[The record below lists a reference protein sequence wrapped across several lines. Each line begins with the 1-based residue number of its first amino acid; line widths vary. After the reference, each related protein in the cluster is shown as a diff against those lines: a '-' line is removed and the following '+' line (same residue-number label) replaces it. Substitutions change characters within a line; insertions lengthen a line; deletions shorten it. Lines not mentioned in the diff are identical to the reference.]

1 VRFSFAAFMVY
12 ADITYASGAAE
23 MLRLATTRPDLAS
36 LSTAQALYGL
46 PTAGTCRNADG
57 SSSACQNY
65 ILEITNR
72 SSLAH
77 ELDRPEIFI
86 SGALHGDERIGPSTA
101 LALSRWLIE
110 RYDTDPWM
118 RRLVDQRII
127 LVMPMTNAIGVEQR
141 RRDELG
147 IDPNRDFPYDQV
159 PSACMQTV
167 TARSINELY
176 RARLLQLVVTF
187 HGGMQ
192 AIAYNWGSF
201 NYYQSKPHR
210 SPDDVS
216 QRQVAEQMSKFAGTG
231 GSRTRNTKY
240 LFKTMNDLVYP
251 VHGGMED
258 WGYAASWDRAFVR
271 TCEPRTYGGY
281 EAARTTYSDA
291 AVRAFTVLIETSD
304 LKAPTADTYGAEAG
318 VYNINGDADG
328 HVPRNVRLS
337 LAAIDLVRPHVA
349 AWREGEATAAA
360 AGSEVG
366 APVSAGGCVPL
377 QWIVW
382 GAIQVEAATPVCRRD
397 ATAAWIECGDT
408 QSGPGVWG
416 GDSTPLTPHTFRGC
430 ARVPVGAVGG
440 AYQVAV
446 RAKVDTAWSRRP
458 AEAFAPLM
466 DPQSHLALSRK
477 EGYTADNHGHKVSGH
492 SSWLSAAL
500 GVMVAGGSTTP
511 PPSPS
516 PSPAPSPAPAPA
528 PSPSPS
534 PSPSPP
540 PPPPSPPLPPPLF
553 STEGPL
559 SIPASLPPLPSPSP
573 YPSPSSSPSPVTSLL
588 PPPSM
593 QAALT
598 AAAVLSPRAS
608 AAGHAASA
616 AACRNA
622 RSRLTPA
629 AEQRR
634 SLEHDLPILGR
645 RLERH
650 ARRRRLTASIPTTGM
665 FICVPLAPPAEDC
678 ARAAAAAASSPQAA
692 SSSMAAA
699 PPAPCAAYASAGD
712 RLTAHLAILLASRL
726 DVPVARVRPAPVD
739 VLHGAVV
746 LQLGPPN
753 MAREPSAQTLAVQAT
768 SWLRGASIVVAD
780 ASALANAAALVDEG
794 AEPVS
799 ALALP
804 LDSSD
809 DPAEPAVGLLTQ
821 LDDAWHG
828 RAPTLLVMMLVGAAA
843 LVLLLCGLAGCLL
856 RVRGGGGAV
865 RPSEA
870 EIARLRN
877 KYECRVAQAE
887 ALSLLTDT
895 QTDGETSTGSGSRP

>member
-1 VRFSFAAFMVY
+1 MVY

-318 VYNINGDADG
+318 VYNINSDADG

-337 LAAIDLVRPHVA
+337 LAAIDLVRPHIAV
-349 AWREGEATAAA
+349 WREGEATAAA

-366 APVSAGGCVPL
+366 APVSAGG
-377 QWIVW
+377 
-382 GAIQVEAATPVCRRD
+382 
-397 ATAAWIECGDT
+397 
-408 QSGPGVWG
+408 
-416 GDSTPLTPHTFRGC
+416 
-430 ARVPVGAVGG
+430 
-440 AYQVAV
+440 
-446 RAKVDTAWSRRP
+446 
-458 AEAFAPLM
+458 
-466 DPQSHLALSRK
+466 K
-477 EGYTADNHGHKVSGH
+477 EGYTADNHGHK
-492 SSWLSAAL
+492 
-500 GVMVAGGSTTP
+500 
-511 PPSPS
+511 
-516 PSPAPSPAPAPA
+516 
-528 PSPSPS
+528 
-534 PSPSPP
+534 
-540 PPPPSPPLPPPLF
+540 
-553 STEGPL
+553 
-559 SIPASLPPLPSPSP
+559 
-573 YPSPSSSPSPVTSLL
+573 
-588 PPPSM
+588 
-593 QAALT
+593 
-598 AAAVLSPRAS
+598 
-608 AAGHAASA
+608 
-616 AACRNA
+616 
-622 RSRLTPA
+622 
-629 AEQRR
+629 
-634 SLEHDLPILGR
+634 
-645 RLERH
+645 
-650 ARRRRLTASIPTTGM
+650 
-665 FICVPLAPPAEDC
+665 
-678 ARAAAAAASSPQAA
+678 
-692 SSSMAAA
+692 
-699 PPAPCAAYASAGD
+699 
-712 RLTAHLAILLASRL
+712 
-726 DVPVARVRPAPVD
+726 
-739 VLHGAVV
+739 
-746 LQLGPPN
+746 
-753 MAREPSAQTLAVQAT
+753 TLAVQAT

-809 DPAEPAVGLLTQ
+809 DPAEPALGLLTQ